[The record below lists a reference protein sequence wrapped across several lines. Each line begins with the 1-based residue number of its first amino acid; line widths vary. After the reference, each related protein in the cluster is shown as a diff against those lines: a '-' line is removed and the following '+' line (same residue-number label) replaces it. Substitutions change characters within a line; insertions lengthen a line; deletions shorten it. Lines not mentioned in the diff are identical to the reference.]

1 MLTREETSGQG
12 SRSAHLLVH
21 LGQSPFLL
29 PQALED
35 PSPQEPS
42 AKGMQRGKET
52 RLPLVSSEVG
62 LALNPT
68 PYADGVE
75 GAPFRSSEAA

>member
-21 LGQSPFLL
+21 LGQSPLLL
-29 PQALED
+29 PQTLED

-52 RLPLVSSEVG
+52 RLLVSSEVG

-75 GAPFRSSEAA
+75 GALFRSSEAA